1 MFTGIINHLGI
12 IKNIQ
17 NQGYRLFEIGI
28 ENFTSDLAIGASVAC
43 SGVCLTVI
51 SKTSDSFSVQVSNE
65 TLDRT
70 TLANWQPGKKINLE
84 RALKLG
90 DELGGHLVSGHVDT
104 VGELKDI
111 TQIEQSH
118 KLTFAIPSEF
128 AKFVA
133 EKGSITI
140 DGVSLTVNQVENN
153 LFAVNIIPHTFQET
167 TLGQLQIG
175 DKVNLEIDLIARYL
189 ARLVQG

>member
-17 NQGYRLFEIGI
+17 NQGDRLFEIRI

-51 SKTSDSFSVQVSNE
+51 SKTSDNFSVQVSNE

-104 VGELKDI
+104 VGELK
-111 TQIEQSH
+111 
-118 KLTFAIPSEF
+118 
-128 AKFVA
+128 
-133 EKGSITI
+133 
-140 DGVSLTVNQVENN
+140 
-153 LFAVNIIPHTFQET
+153 
-167 TLGQLQIG
+167 
-175 DKVNLEIDLIARYL
+175 
-189 ARLVQG
+189 